1 MSNIAYLRVSHTE
14 SLNGTSMSVQET
26 KCRAFAELH
35 GFSIDKVYQECVSG
49 SVEFRKRPVFQKVLS
64 ELKSNSKLV
73 VSRLDRLSRKVVDTL
88 KLIDDFKKQHKEI
101 CITDIGNIHT
111 DGVSKIFVTIL
122 ASLAE
127 IERENISIRIKA
139 SKKIARQ
146 ERRHQGGYLEFAYS
160 NKYNFLITMDADFTH
175 NPKYI
180 KQMLKLNETYPLI
193 IGSRH
198 IEKNSI
204 QSWPLF
210 RQFLT
215 YSAFYVTKNF
225 LNIRFDATSGFRS
238 YNLIEISQDLFKNI
252 KSQSYSFFV
261 ETSYILNRELTVKAI
276 PIEMPIRFAEK
287 SKMKITDMLATI
299 FLIIRLFFRKFW
311 IM

>member
-14 SLNGTSMSVQET
+14 SLNGTSLDTQE
-26 KCRAFAELH
+26 KRCRAFAELH
-35 GFSIDKVYQECVSG
+35 NFPIDKVYQEVVSG
-49 SVEFRKRPVFQKVLS
+49 GVEFRKRPVFQKVLS

-146 ERRHQGGYLEFAYS
+146 ERRHQGGYLEFGYS
-160 NKYNFLITMDADFTH
+160 KDEKGKLVPNEKEFVILHSMFNLRKSGLGYRKIADEVKKKFGRTIYFPQVH
-175 NPKYI
+175 K
-180 KQMLKLNETYPLI
+180 
-193 IGSRH
+193 
-198 IEKNSI
+198 
-204 QSWPLF
+204 
-210 RQFLT
+210 
-215 YSAFYVTKNF
+215 
-225 LNIRFDATSGFRS
+225 
-238 YNLIEISQDLFKNI
+238 
-252 KSQSYSFFV
+252 
-261 ETSYILNRELTVKAI
+261 ILNRPHNQQILEVA
-276 PIEMPIRFAEK
+276 
-287 SKMKITDMLATI
+287 
-299 FLIIRLFFRKFW
+299 
-311 IM
+311 